1 MKTMLYLL
9 LHHTKL
15 ATCNLYYNIN
25 QPIDFY
31 SVYTAY
37 IVQIKNSLLSVNKEL
52 LNIVAYVIKSLTIE
66 DCIP

>member
-1 MKTMLYLL
+1 MQPY
-9 LHHTKL
+9 
-15 ATCNLYYNIN
+15 NNIN

-37 IVQIKNSLLSVNKEL
+37 IMQIKNSLLSVNKEL